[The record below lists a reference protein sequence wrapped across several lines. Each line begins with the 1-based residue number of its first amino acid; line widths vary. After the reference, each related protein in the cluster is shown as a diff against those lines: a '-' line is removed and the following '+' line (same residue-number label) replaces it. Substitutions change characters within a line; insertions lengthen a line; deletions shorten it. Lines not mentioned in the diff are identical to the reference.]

1 MAAADEAAVASG
13 TPVEVLMDRAGR
25 AVARTA
31 IRMMGGRYG
40 KKVVVVCGKGN
51 NGGDGY
57 AAARVLL
64 LEGVGVRCMAVVDPD
79 ELKGA
84 ARAHYEKARAA
95 GVQVGPFDPDRLSCD
110 LVVDAILG
118 TGFEGTVD
126 RSDPVGR
133 AIEALWD
140 LKLGEVVEEDGNET
154 HARPPVWPIPL
165 VLSVDIPSG
174 IDGATGHIEGSF
186 VVADATISM
195 VAEKLGTFLAP
206 TRYTGEV
213 EIADIGIEPT
223 SASAYVMDRSS
234 VAAAFPPRSESAN
247 KRTSGA
253 LAILA
258 GSDAMPG
265 AAALVARAA
274 MRAGCGHVSLGCT
287 SEVAQ
292 VVKSLC
298 PEVLVHVISEKAH
311 LGLDAIDRFA
321 AVLERCSA
329 VVVGP
334 GLGVGRDQRDL
345 VLGLIESIRKPLL
358 LDADALNVMESA
370 IDAMSA
376 ADNLTMTPHPAE
388 LGRLLGYDVQKV
400 QEDRLGAAREASER
414 SGGVVL
420 LKGARSVIAGAGSV
434 WLNPTGGSELATAGT
449 GDVLS
454 GVAGAFLANRS
465 NLTDMLVAAAA
476 HVHGLSGSIAAER
489 TGEPG
494 IVAWDVAEALP
505 EAMEII
511 RDGVA

>member
-1 MAAADEAAVASG
+1 MASADKAAVASG

-57 AAARVLL
+57 AAARVLHR
-64 LEGVGVRCMAVVDPD
+64 EGVGVRCMAVVDPD
-79 ELKGA
+79 ELTGA
-84 ARAHYEKARAA
+84 AREHYEKARAA
-95 GVQVGPFDPDRLSCD
+95 GVPVGAFDPDHLSCD

-118 TGFEGTVD
+118 TGFKGRID
-126 RSDPVGR
+126 RSAPVGR
-133 AIEALWD
+133 AIETLWD
-140 LKLGEVVEEDGNET
+140 LKMGEVVEDDGNET
-154 HARPPVWPIPL
+154 YARPPVWPIPL

-186 VVADATISM
+186 VPADATISM
-195 VAEKLGTFLAP
+195 AAEKLGTFLAP

-213 EIADIGIEPT
+213 EIADIGVEPT
-223 SASAYVMDRSS
+223 SAGAFVMDRAL
-234 VAAAFPPRSESAN
+234 VATAFPPRSESAH
-247 KRTSGA
+247 KRTSGS

-274 MRAGCGHVSLGCT
+274 MRAGCGYVSLGCT
-287 SEVAQ
+287 GEVAR
-292 VVKSLC
+292 VVERLC
-298 PEVLVHVISEKAH
+298 PEVLVHVVSEKDH
-311 LGLDAIDRFA
+311 LELGAIDRFA
-321 AVLERCSA
+321 TVLERCTA

-334 GLGVGRDQRDL
+334 GLGMGRGQREL

-376 ADNLTMTPHPAE
+376 ADNLTITPHPAE

-420 LKGARSVIAGAGSV
+420 LKGARSVIAGSGRL

-454 GVAGAFLANRS
+454 GVAGAFLAHGS
-465 NLTDMLVAAAA
+465 NPTDMLVAAAA
-476 HVHGLSGSIAAER
+476 HVHGLSGSIAVGR

-494 IVAWDVAEALP
+494 VVAWDVAEALP
-505 EAMEII
+505 EAMELI
-511 RDGVA
+511 RGGAA